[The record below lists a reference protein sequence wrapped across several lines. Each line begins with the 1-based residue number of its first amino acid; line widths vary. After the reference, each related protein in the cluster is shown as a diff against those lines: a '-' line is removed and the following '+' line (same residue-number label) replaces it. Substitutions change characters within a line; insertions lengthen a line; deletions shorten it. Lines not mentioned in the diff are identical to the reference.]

1 MRLLG
6 LHVVTSTVMLRS
18 LGTAAHGV
26 ILHAPLGSH
35 LVEVV
40 MKSTRLQ
47 LRLLNQRLSSLR
59 VWILRQDAAAVHEV
73 LSLAALL
80 KLSLE
85 QLRLVQWLKRR
96 LCNLFKSDTIKS

>member
-6 LHVVTSTVMLRS
+6 LHVVTSTVMLCS
-18 LGTAAHGV
+18 LGTAHGV
-26 ILHAPLGSH
+26 ILHAPLCSH

-59 VWILRQDAAAVHEV
+59 VWILRQDATAVHEV
-73 LSLAALL
+73 LPFAALL